1 MSENAALK
9 ALKTRRRP
17 RGAAA
22 RPTPEQ
28 LAAEREPGTPPMTR
42 RMPFLFDP
50 AEMPVVVESGGH
62 VPPAD
67 FDKYYVVAEHPASE
81 QIVPD
86 GCRTP
91 VARTLWHRGQHVRR
105 DVYLGWLRDNGL
117 LPTEEAG
124 SEGPVNPEVKQE
136 ENNG

>member
-1 MSENAALK
+1 MSDNAALK
-9 ALKTRRRP
+9 ALKGRRRP

-28 LAAEREPGTPPMTR
+28 LIEQREPGTPPLKR
-42 RMPFLFDP
+42 SMPFLFDP

-67 FDKYYVVAEHPASE
+67 FAQYYVIAEHDAGE

-86 GCRTP
+86 GCLTP
-91 VARTLWHRGQHVRR
+91 VNRTLWHRGQHVRR

-117 LPTEEAG
+117 AEEERPATEE
-124 SEGPVNPEVKQE
+124 ERVVTEE